1 MIDQDH
7 ELAGKIVRRLNQG
20 AEHLDEA
27 ARERLLAA
35 RTAALSHYK
44 DKAEAVWSLVAAGQV
59 VARLTEHRMFGMRY
73 LIPIAALVLGLIGVV
88 YWQVPGPAN
97 DSAEVDV
104 GLLTDDLPINA
115 YLDRGFDS
123 WLKRSL
129 R

>member
-1 MIDQDH
+1 MTDQDH

-20 AEHLDEA
+20 ADRLDQA
-27 ARERLLAA
+27 TRERLLAA
-35 RTAALSHYK
+35 RTVALSHYK
-44 DKAEAVWSLVAAGQV
+44 DKPEPVWGLAAASQV
-59 VARLTEHRMFGMRY
+59 VARVTEHRLLGMRY
-73 LIPIAALVLGLIGVV
+73 LIPAAALVLGLIGVV

-97 DSAEVDV
+97 DTAEIDV

>member
-7 ELAGKIVRRLNQG
+7 ELAVKIVRRLNQG
-20 AEHLDEA
+20 ADHLDRA
-27 ARERLLAA
+27 TRERLLAA
-35 RTAALSHYK
+35 RTVALSHYK
-44 DKAEAVWSLVAAGQV
+44 DKPEPVWGLAAAGQV
-59 VARLTEHRMFGMRY
+59 VARFTEHRALGMRY
-73 LIPIAALVLGLIGVV
+73 LIPAAALVLGLIGVV

-97 DSAEVDV
+97 DSAEIDV